1 MAKYVITVKAE
12 QDLAEIMHY
21 IAQDQPKRALQCLD
35 SIFNAFDK
43 ITDHPEIGRSRLD
56 LTDLDVK
63 FWPFGNYFIIYR
75 KKKVVE
81 ILHVV
86 SSYRDIPTFLHH

>member
-1 MAKYVITVKAE
+1 MPKYIITGKAE
-12 QDLAEIMHY
+12 QDLAEIVHY
-21 IAQDQPKRALQCLD
+21 IANDQPKRAFQWLD
-35 SIFNAFDK
+35 NILEVFDR
-43 ITDHPEIGRSRLD
+43 IAAHPEIGRSRLD
-56 LTDLDVK
+56 LIDLDVK